1 MTFSNLHLELS
12 ISSKSAKVG
21 LRATAGC
28 LNNLQIALVR
38 HGRASAGWDT
48 ALDPGLDNLG
58 RKQAGEA
65 AKKLDLIFA
74 GQPVQIISSPLLR
87 CQQTA
92 KPFADLRTIPVRV
105 CAEVAE
111 IPSPSGVE
119 MSGRV
124 DWLRAAMQGTWAD
137 LGGEYVEFRDSVV
150 KFVQSLETSVVVFSH
165 FVAINAVIGSLL
177 SDDRL
182 VIRSL
187 DNCSITLLD
196 RDSAGNLRI
205 AQTGHE
211 ADTLIR

>member
-1 MTFSNLHLELS
+1 V
-12 ISSKSAKVG
+12 K
-21 LRATAGC
+21 
-28 LNNLQIALVR
+28 IALVR

-48 ALDPGLDNLG
+48 ALDPALDDLG
-58 RKQAGEA
+58 RKQAEEA
-65 AKKLDLIFA
+65 AKKLELIFG
-74 GQPVQIISSPLLR
+74 GQKVQIISSPLLR

-92 KPFADLRTIPVRV
+92 QPFAELRKVQVRV

-111 IPSPSGVE
+111 IPSPSGFE
-119 MSGRV
+119 ISGRV
-124 DWLRAAMQGTWAD
+124 DWLRTAMQGTWSD

-150 KFVQSLETSVVVFSH
+150 KFLRSLESNTVIFSH
-165 FVAINAVIGSLL
+165 FVAINAIIGSLL

>member
-1 MTFSNLHLELS
+1 V
-12 ISSKSAKVG
+12 K
-21 LRATAGC
+21 
-28 LNNLQIALVR
+28 IALVR

-48 ALDPGLDNLG
+48 ALDPALDDLG
-58 RKQAGEA
+58 RKQAEEA
-65 AKKLDLIFA
+65 AKKLELIFG
-74 GQPVQIISSPLLR
+74 GQKVQIISSPLMR

-92 KPFADLRTIPVRV
+92 KPFAELRKAPVRV

-111 IPSPSGVE
+111 IPSPSGVD

-124 DWLRAAMQGTWAD
+124 DWLRVAMQGTWSD
-137 LGGEYVEFRDSVV
+137 LGGEYVDFRDSVV
-150 KFVQSLETSVVVFSH
+150 KFVRSLESNTVVFSH
-165 FVAINAVIGSLL
+165 FVAINAIIGSLL